1 MQLIISHFLLS
12 QVNSDSLS
20 ALRSSSWHRQDSLTI
35 PYPVTFADVAL
46 EGGLSATHLDH
57 IDLVSWRDTYL
68 SLGRDQEVTGQ
79 FTFQGGLT
87 LNTGLEVEDVYVG
100 DTDGNEGTINTPYT
114 SHKFSERYF
123 GVNLLNFNLNL
134 F

>member
-1 MQLIISHFLLS
+1 M
-12 QVNSDSLS
+12 
-20 ALRSSSWHRQDSLTI
+20 
-35 PYPVTFADVAL
+35 AL

-100 DTDGNEGTINTPYT
+100 DTDGNEGTINTPNT
-114 SHKFSERYF
+114 SHKFLERYF